1 MIPHRFDRSIGLLW
15 IFLTLLKAVWVIDA
29 LVVVRRQHFFSS
41 SVTTT
46 SRIRTERYPNNNNN
60 NYNYKNHNV
69 VVVSLKYNEDNDDDV
84 DCEKRRD
91 ILTNACN
98 IVVAAEI
105 MTTEVASAAEPVQIK
120 DTDGIKALLQR
131 KMRPKP
137 PKVLRPKISQ
147 DFAVLLMRSSYNAL
161 DEMDCIS
168 MNQFQRDFFLIR
180 ASEYETYTRNVG
192 DGMVQ
197 QGDLTDPYYFDFIS
211 FAQYKTINREII
223 NDPLF
228 VFEEQQIP
236 PEGSSQERTD
246 ARGNARFVP
255 VVVKR
260 DPTLT
265 NAMLI
270 PTHSSKV
277 GSTILDKLEETFR
290 ETELKIPN
298 VVYRRNSS
306 TLLSSGIRQIVSLF
320 LINGYA
326 FNGEVVENDAVSKKY
341 VITLNA
347 PVTLWG
353 GKVLQLEGEP
363 LDNDFLL
370 KTITEYIR
378 RSGYSKIKSS
388 TKFNGSMQ
396 EITITV
402 S

>member
-1 MIPHRFDRSIGLLW
+1 V
-15 IFLTLLKAVWVIDA
+15 VWVIDA
-29 LVVVRRQHFFSS
+29 LVVVRRQHSF
-41 SVTTT
+41 VVIATTI
-46 SRIRTERYPNNNNN
+46 SRIRTARYPTSPTTNNSNNNKYNN
-60 NYNYKNHNV
+60 KNHNV
-69 VVVSLKYNEDNDDDV
+69 VVASLKYNDNNDDDV
-84 DCEKRRD
+84 ECEKRRD
-91 ILTNACN
+91 IITNAFN

-105 MTTEVASAAEPVQIK
+105 MTTEVASAAEPVQTK

-147 DFAVLLMRSSYNAL
+147 DFAILLMRSSYNAL

-246 ARGNARFVP
+246 AKGNARFVP

-265 NAMLI
+265 NDMLI
-270 PTHSSKV
+270 PIHSSKV
-277 GSTILDKLEETFR
+277 GSTILDKFEENLK

-298 VVYRRNSS
+298 VVYRPNSS
-306 TLLSSGIRQIVSLF
+306 TLFLGIRQIVKLF

-326 FNGEVVENDAVSKKY
+326 FNGEVVENDGVTKKY

-353 GKVLQLEGEP
+353 GKALQLEGEP

-388 TKFNGSMQ
+388 TKFNGSTQ
-396 EITITV
+396 EITLPV
-402 S
+402 N

>member
-1 MIPHRFDRSIGLLW
+1 MIPHQFDRSIGFFL
-15 IFLTLLKAVWVIDA
+15 IFFTLLKVVWVIDA
-29 LVVVRRQHFFSS
+29 LVVVRRQHSF
-41 SVTTT
+41 VVIATTI
-46 SRIRTERYPNNNNN
+46 SRIRTARYPTSPTTNNSNNNKYNN
-60 NYNYKNHNV
+60 KNHNV
-69 VVVSLKYNEDNDDDV
+69 VVASLKYNDNNDDDV
-84 DCEKRRD
+84 ECEKRRD
-91 ILTNACN
+91 IITNAFN

-105 MTTEVASAAEPVQIK
+105 MATEVASAAEPVQTK

-147 DFAVLLMRSSYNAL
+147 DFAILLMRSSYNAL

-246 ARGNARFVP
+246 AKGNARFVP

-265 NAMLI
+265 NDMLI
-270 PTHSSKV
+270 PVSNYMIYSIEAFFP
-277 GSTILDKLEETFR
+277 SEE
-290 ETELKIPN
+290 
-298 VVYRRNSS
+298 
-306 TLLSSGIRQIVSLF
+306 QIIIS
-320 LINGYA
+320 
-326 FNGEVVENDAVSKKY
+326 
-341 VITLNA
+341 
-347 PVTLWG
+347 
-353 GKVLQLEGEP
+353 
-363 LDNDFLL
+363 
-370 KTITEYIR
+370 
-378 RSGYSKIKSS
+378 
-388 TKFNGSMQ
+388 
-396 EITITV
+396 
-402 S
+402 

>member
-1 MIPHRFDRSIGLLW
+1 MIPHRFDRSMGFFL
-15 IFLTLLKAVWVIDA
+15 IFFTLLKVVWVIDA
-29 LVVVRRQHFFSS
+29 LVVVRRQHSF
-41 SVTTT
+41 VVIATTI
-46 SRIRTERYPNNNNN
+46 SRIRTARYPTSPTTNNSNNNKYNN
-60 NYNYKNHNV
+60 KNHNV
-69 VVVSLKYNEDNDDDV
+69 VVASLKYNDNNDDDV
-84 DCEKRRD
+84 ECEKRRD
-91 ILTNACN
+91 IITNAFN

-105 MTTEVASAAEPVQIK
+105 MTTEVASAAEPVQTK

-147 DFAVLLMRSSYNAL
+147 DFAILLMRSSYNAL

-246 ARGNARFVP
+246 AKGNARFVP

-265 NAMLI
+265 NDMLI
-270 PTHSSKV
+270 PVSNYMIYSIEAFFP
-277 GSTILDKLEETFR
+277 SEE
-290 ETELKIPN
+290 
-298 VVYRRNSS
+298 
-306 TLLSSGIRQIVSLF
+306 QIIIS
-320 LINGYA
+320 
-326 FNGEVVENDAVSKKY
+326 
-341 VITLNA
+341 
-347 PVTLWG
+347 
-353 GKVLQLEGEP
+353 
-363 LDNDFLL
+363 
-370 KTITEYIR
+370 
-378 RSGYSKIKSS
+378 
-388 TKFNGSMQ
+388 
-396 EITITV
+396 
-402 S
+402 